1 MKLTRGLKFRRVKK
15 GARDIK
21 RKRLIMGSKRTN
33 KQANKASIQLISVIW
48 KKKKQGKIKIEVWD
62 PCPLIMLLLI
72 SFPSLVNGRFIIL
85 MDPGTPAST
94 LAFSRSF
101 PSHFRNECMLSNL
114 FFLLLFTSSLG
125 VLIFFSFRVFRGIL
139 FLGLFILSRITPCAC
154 KHIKIKMMKNFYE
167 I

>member
-1 MKLTRGLKFRRVKK
+1 MSRIELTRGLKFRRVKK

-114 FFLLLFTSSLG
+114 FFSASFHLVSRCIN
-125 VLIFFSFRVFRGIL
+125 IFFLPGFSRDSFSGIVY
-139 FLGLFILSRITPCAC
+139 FVSYYTVCV
-154 KHIKIKMMKNFYE
+154 
-167 I
+167 